1 MLKKYKQST
10 IITWTSLGLL
20 LTASPALAIEVSPIF
35 YISNT
40 DTDGRA
46 TYGIQL
52 NSNCSLAGSNP
63 VYYYW
68 QRADGS
74 KRKLS
79 KLEEGAYGI
88 SGQSVSG
95 NNVTFKVNAFQKR
108 GIDKPV
114 TITTSRSSNGTC
126 QATALTTINRLQ
138 TQLSYAHIQG
148 ISKKFL
154 GETVGFT
161 VQKITITS
169 SNQNS
174 ETITCRSN
182 CTIGISF

>member
-1 MLKKYKQST
+1 MLKKYRPSA
-10 IITWTSLGLL
+10 IIAWTNLGLL
-20 LTASPALAIEVSPIF
+20 FAVSPAFAIDVSSVF

-52 NSNCSLAGSNP
+52 NSNCSPAGTNP

-68 QRADGS
+68 QRVDGS

-79 KLEEGAYGI
+79 KLEEDGYGT
-88 SGQSVSG
+88 SSQSVSG
-95 NNVTFKVNAFQKR
+95 NKVTFRVNAFQKR

-114 TITTSRSSNGTC
+114 TITTSRSNNGAC
-126 QATALTTINRLQ
+126 QATALTTINGVQ
-138 TQLSYAHIQG
+138 TPLSYAHIQG

-161 VQKITITS
+161 IQNITITA
-169 SNQNS
+169 SNRKS

>member
-1 MLKKYKQST
+1 MLKKSSKST
-10 IITWTSLGLL
+10 IITSIIGLL
-20 LTASPALAIEVSPIF
+20 TVSPAFAIDVSSVF

-40 DTDGRA
+40 DTDGKA

-52 NSNCSLAGSNP
+52 NSNCSPAGSNP

-68 QRADGS
+68 QRVDGS

-79 KLEEGAYGI
+79 KLEEGGYGI

-95 NNVTFKVNAFQKR
+95 NNVTFRVNAFQKR

-114 TITTSRSSNGTC
+114 TITSSRSSNGAC
-126 QATALTTINRLQ
+126 QATALTTINGVQ
-138 TQLSYAHIQG
+138 TTLSYAHIQG
-148 ISKKFL
+148 ISQKFL

-174 ETITCRSN
+174 ENITCRSN
-182 CTIGISF
+182 CKIGISF